1 MNIKYTHSQHQ
12 DQPSVMREAR
22 HPMRKTLTRV
32 EDLFVDI
39 HSEVKLSDLSAELTQ
54 SVRKMAAR
62 KSSDPA
68 FWLHAFKFLN
78 DFKDDIYTHL
88 WTGKDETDHLARLAL
103 AQRSAAIQ
111 IRLLIRDKHLPP
123 ELQSAL
129 THMFGPAL
137 ALLMLRQSHDRL
149 SRTLINAMQLVYEV
163 IENYQESP
171 ISLDPYNRP
180 AEVELAQRVK
190 DFFKGITG
198 IRQALMPEAL
208 TQLQS
213 DDGIF
218 LAALE
223 SDSSQAIQTELTAQT
238 VENGIDDES
247 GTLHLTPLAS
257 PVASAPEYN
266 VSKPNALSAQQ
277 STVTATHSDNAA
289 NDSLN
294 TLSSTEVLKHVDV
307 SVDAIIPNL
316 EDSTAPLKHDL
327 SEAPS
332 KTDAHTPTNLALDA
346 LLERIMQEHR
356 FTWFQVQAS
365 EESRPRR
372 LMFGSYE
379 CEHQLVILVNVHQE
393 PSLALSVADFDA
405 SLKAGLT
412 RPLHDEPALN
422 QLLLNYLA
430 HKEGRAQT
438 PSATPSRR

>member
-1 MNIKYTHSQHQ
+1 MH
-12 DQPSVMREAR
+12 DGR

-54 SVRKMAAR
+54 SVRQMAAR

-78 DFKDDIYTHL
+78 DFKDDIYTRL
-88 WTGKDETDHLARLAL
+88 WTGKVEADHLARLVL
-103 AQRSAAIQ
+103 AQRSATIQ

-137 ALLMLRQSHDRL
+137 ALLMLRQSHDRQ

-180 AEVELAQRVK
+180 AEVELAQRLK

-198 IRQALMPEAL
+198 IRQALTPEAL

-223 SDSSQAIQTELTAQT
+223 SDSSQTIQTEITAQA
-238 VENGIDDES
+238 VNNGMDDEPD
-247 GTLHLTPLAS
+247 TLHLTPLAK
-257 PVASAPEYN
+257 PVVSSPEYN
-266 VSKPNALSAQQ
+266 DSKLDAMGTQQ
-277 STVTATHSDNAA
+277 NVFTATHSENTA

-294 TLSSTEVLKHVDV
+294 TPSATEVLKPVDS
-307 SVDAIIPNL
+307 SVEEIIPGL
-316 EDSTAPLKHDL
+316 EDLHPPLKHDF

-332 KTDAHTPTNLALDA
+332 NTEMLAPNNPALDA
-346 LLERIMQEHR
+346 LLERMMQEHR

-365 EESRPRR
+365 EESRLRR

-379 CEHQLVILVNVHQE
+379 REHQLVILVNVRQE
-393 PSLALSVADFDA
+393 PSLALSVAEFDA

-422 QLLLNYLA
+422 QLLLNYLG
-430 HKEGRAQT
+430 HKEVLANT
-438 PSATPSRR
+438 IPLATP